1 MVTSPAGPRRLVMC
15 CDCNYGPFGHQLEG
29 EPRLWLACD
38 LLHQQD
44 ASLGSNEA
52 DFPLP
57 EGLDMRAL
65 QSMIDSVCLTLT
77 LTLTLILALAL
88 TLTLTLALTLTRAWR
103 RCSTT

>member
-77 LTLTLILALAL
+77 LTPTPTL
-88 TLTLTLALTLTRAWR
+88 TLTLTLTLT
-103 RCSTT
+103 

>member
-1 MVTSPAGPRRLVMC
+1 MC

-65 QSMIDSVCLTLT
+65 QSSYSSEG
-77 LTLTLILALAL
+77 
-88 TLTLTLALTLTRAWR
+88 RAWTQVGLDPG
-103 RCSTT
+103 STPGGCILGAVPLGP

>member
-44 ASLGSNEA
+44 AHHPYHIRLYR
-52 DFPLP
+52 LY
-57 EGLDMRAL
+57 
-65 QSMIDSVCLTLT
+65 
-77 LTLTLILALAL
+77 
-88 TLTLTLALTLTRAWR
+88 
-103 RCSTT
+103 